1 MNSVLHGKTIIWDGD
16 SICAGSTETGNW
28 ATRIAANNAMT
39 CRNYAVGGG
48 TVADCFPLLA
58 SGHKRHSL
66 SATIDRM
73 YAEYPSAD
81 YVIFEGGTNDADLF
95 KDHFDTL
102 GERMGTLNPD
112 DYSGNY
118 DEGTFIGSLE
128 TVFYKAAKYWY
139 GKKIGFIIAQKMG
152 QSAGSLNR
160 RREYFDR
167 CAEVCKKWGIPC
179 LDLWHGCYLNPTLPW
194 MYNRELTP
202 EENRNNNEGF
212 YIDGQHLTARGYDF
226 TAEIVERWLLTL

>member
-1 MNSVLHGKTIIWDGD
+1 
-16 SICAGSTETGNW
+16 
-28 ATRIAANNAMT
+28 MT